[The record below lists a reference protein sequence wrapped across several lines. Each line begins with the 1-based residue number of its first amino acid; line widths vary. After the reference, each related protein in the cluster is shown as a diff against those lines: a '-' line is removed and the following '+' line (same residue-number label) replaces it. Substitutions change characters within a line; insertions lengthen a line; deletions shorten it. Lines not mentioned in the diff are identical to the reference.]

1 MSSDSNWNFAWN
13 WSEFC
18 STGIKPFA
26 PNSNDL
32 LPCFQEIVLQFPVY
46 TIFAA
51 ISAYN
56 FGAFSRNVARNHTQL
71 IAINCRVLISLILA
85 ALPVLKIFQ
94 FYRMGV
100 KLYAADILIVCA
112 ECVMWVVHGGYL
124 LSSRNFGNVNHRG
137 PLVMTVMWLAVFVL
151 DAVWLRSSRHFDWW
165 PWSLATLLLDLC
177 YVVTLLPKG
186 NAVYVAQRLPHQDSL
201 SETTSLLSQRYTHFH
216 FDFNEAHL
224 GHAQDEA
231 NFGSRFLFHWVGPL
245 ISKGLAGN
253 LKTIE
258 DLFDLPDAL
267 NITRLSEKLQVS
279 ISRSKNL
286 IWALHKAFG
295 KEFYSIGILRFIAD
309 ITSFAGPLLLGGLLS
324 QANSSGTTD
333 DETEETNWM
342 PYLYALGLLGTQLVY
357 AFCSCHFMWR
367 MSLIGMKMRIGVV
380 SAIYR
385 KALEARGLKDATP
398 EVLNLMSTDT
408 DRIVNS
414 CISFHSFWSIPFQ
427 LFTTLYLLY
436 TQLGAAFLAGVVF
449 ATALIPINRWLAKR
463 IAYYSQGL
471 MTAKDARLSATSE
484 TMSGAKQIKLNAW
497 EDVFIK
503 KILNLRKEEV
513 KFLGKRKYLDA
524 WCVYFWATTPVLM
537 CFLTFGVSVWMG
549 NPLIASTTYTSVAL
563 LNLLIGPLNAF
574 PWVLNGLVEAWISVK
589 RVQELIDLKD
599 LDFSSYYN
607 PIMKASSI
615 SSTVEEPIAVLQLKD
630 ATFEYEAGAIEN
642 DLQITTF
649 RLEQINMDVKK
660 GELVCIEGPVGSGKS
675 SLIAAIVAGVNCI
688 EGSICIH
695 DLTSGFGYVPQTP
708 WLQRGTIRDNIVW
721 GSVFDEQWYKSVLFA
736 CALNEDIIALGGD
749 LVGIGENGRTL
760 SGGQRARVALARA
773 VYQDKKFYLLDDIL
787 ASLDAHVAK
796 HIVKHCILNLLKD
809 KTRIII
815 TRNVTLF
822 YHANQILH
830 LENGKLT
837 MSEYMTNSIDLSLE
851 DSNDEADMMTERRS
865 SINLDDLQKDGD
877 NKSVDSI
884 MLEESREY
892 GHLAM
897 NVFACYWKAVSSPLA
912 ILVLFSVVF
921 MQITR
926 NLSDAWLA
934 HWVTDS
940 TLDGNANDTSGNV
953 TDPLLHVIK
962 PVKLFANDSDTD
974 GTHTT
979 GYYLGIYAS
988 LTITNSLITM
998 ARSFLFA
1005 YAGLKA
1011 AKFIHNKLLNKVMYA
1026 KFSFFDITS
1035 VGRILNRFSS
1045 DTYTVDDSL
1054 PFILNILLA
1063 QVVGLVGSIVI
1074 SLYAMPW
1081 LGLIIVPMVP
1091 IYLSLQHRYR
1101 HASRDIKR
1109 LSSNALS
1116 PLYTHFTE
1124 TLQGLNTIRTM
1135 RASSRFQRD
1144 FHAKLEESIK
1154 AQLSSSAAQNWLSM
1168 RLQLLGAALVGGA
1181 GILAAVTSAH
1191 ASNPGLVG
1199 LAISY
1204 ALSVT
1209 HILGGVLNAVAE
1221 TEQELVAVERIEQYL
1236 QIEGEDN
1243 AEGTVNPPFG
1253 WPAQGSI
1260 DFRKVELR
1268 YREHL
1273 TPALQDITFKTEAF
1287 ERLAIVGRTGA
1298 GKSSILAALM
1308 RVAPITRGEILL
1320 DCVNLKT
1327 LSLYAL
1333 RDRIGII
1340 PQEPFLFE
1348 GTVRENLDPRGVHY
1362 DSEIWHAITN
1372 CNAVTC
1378 LVQSMG
1384 GLDGKLERGG
1394 INLSAG
1400 QKQLL
1405 CLARALLKNS
1415 KVVCIDEGTSN
1426 LDVDSEFAM
1435 HQAIKSSFKSSTVI
1449 FIAHRLQGLHSM
1461 DRIIV
1466 VDQGQIREQGSPQA
1480 LAQDSSSL
1488 FYSMLQAQHIDKEQF
1503 SHGGDK

>member
-1 MSSDSNWNFAWN
+1 MSVDINWNYAWN
-13 WSEFC
+13 WTEFC
-18 STGIKPFA
+18 STGLKPFA
-26 PNSNDL
+26 IGSNDL
-32 LPCFQEIVLQFPVY
+32 LPCFQEIVLQIPLY

-56 FGAFSRNVARNHTQL
+56 FGSFSRGVTRNRTQL
-71 IAINCRVLISLILA
+71 VSINIRTIICVWLA
-85 ALPVLKIFQ
+85 ALPVIKLFKINTVNKV
-94 FYRMGV
+94 YP
-100 KLYAADILIVCA
+100 ADVLVVCT
-112 ECVMWVVHGGYL
+112 ECVMWMVHLGYL
-124 LSSRNFGNVNHRG
+124 LTLKRCGGISHRG
-137 PLVMTVMWLAVFVL
+137 PLVMMVMWLSILVL
-151 DAVWLRSSRHFDWW
+151 DAVWLRSSLKYEWW
-165 PWSLATLLLDLC
+165 PYNLATFLLDIS
-177 YVVTLLPKG
+177 YGITLLPKG
-186 NAVYVAQRLPHQDSL
+186 NAIYVVQRFQEDSM
-201 SETTSLLSQRYTHFH
+201 ETTSLLSQRYTHFQ
-216 FDFNEAHL
+216 FELNEAHL

-231 NFGSRFLFHWVGPL
+231 NYLSRLIFYWVGPL

-253 LKTIE
+253 LKRID

-267 NITRLSEKLQVS
+267 NISRISEKLQVS
-279 ISRSKNL
+279 IARSKNL
-286 IWALHKAFG
+286 IWALHKAYG
-295 KEFYSIGILRFIAD
+295 KEFYSIGALRFVAD

-324 QANSSGTTD
+324 NANSNLPSED
-333 DETEETNWM
+333 DNEIDWK
-342 PYLYALGLLGTQLVY
+342 PYLYAVGLFASQLIY
-357 AFCSCHFMWR
+357 AFCSSHFSWR

-385 KALEARGLKDATP
+385 KSIEARGLKDAKP

-436 TQLGAAFLAGVVF
+436 TQLGAAFIAGVLF
-449 ATALIPINRWLAKR
+449 AAALIPINRWLAKR
-463 IAYYSQGL
+463 ISDYSQGL

-484 TMSGAKQIKLNAW
+484 TMTGAKQIKLNAW

-503 KILNLRKEEV
+503 KILKLRAEEMR
-513 KFLGKRKYLDA
+513 FLSKRKYLDA

-574 PWVLNGLVEAWISVK
+574 PWVLNGLIEAWISVK
-589 RVQELIDLKD
+589 RVQELIDLEN
-599 LDFSSYYN
+599 LDFSSYYD
-607 PIMKASSI
+607 PVMKETSI
-615 SSTVEEPIAVLQLKD
+615 SSSVDEPQTVLQMKD
-630 ATFEYEAGAIEN
+630 ASFEYEVASLES

-649 RLEQINMDVKK
+649 RLDKVNLNVKK

-675 SLIAAIVAGVNCI
+675 SFIAAIVAGINCV

-695 DLTSGFGYVPQTP
+695 DFSSGFGYVPQTP
-708 WLQRGTIRDNIVW
+708 WLQRGTIRDNIIW
-721 GSVFDEQWYKSVLFA
+721 GSTFDEQWYKSVLFA
-736 CALNEDIIALGGD
+736 CALNEDIVALGGD

-787 ASLDAHVAK
+787 ASLDAHVAH
-796 HIVKHCILNLLKD
+796 HITKHCILNLLKD
-809 KTRIII
+809 KTRIIV
-815 TRNVTLF
+815 TRSESLF
-822 YHANQILH
+822 YHANQIFH

-837 MSEYMTNSIDLSLE
+837 LSEYMTESIDFSLE
-851 DSNDEADMMTERRS
+851 DSNDEADMMERRT
-865 SINLDDLQKDGD
+865 SINLDQFQVD

-884 MLEESREY
+884 MIEESREY
-892 GHLAM
+892 GNLAM
-897 NVFACYWKAVSSPLA
+897 SVLSCYWNAVTTPLGIVVLLSV
-912 ILVLFSVVF
+912 IL
-921 MQITR
+921 MQLTR

-934 HWVTDS
+934 HWVTDT
-940 TLDGNANDTSGNV
+940 TLDTNVNGSSLSHVIHPLKMFSNDTSN
-953 TDPLLHVIK
+953 P
-962 PVKLFANDSDTD
+962 
-974 GTHTT
+974 HTT

-988 LTITNSLITM
+988 LAVTNSLITM
-998 ARSFLFA
+998 SRAFLFA
-1005 YAGLKA
+1005 FAGLKA
-1011 AKFIHNKLLNKVMYA
+1011 AKHIHNKLLSKVMYA
-1026 KFSFFDITS
+1026 KFSFFDVTS

-1063 QVVGLVGSIVI
+1063 QVVGLIGSIAI
-1074 SLYAMPW
+1074 SLFAMPW
-1081 LGLIIVPMVP
+1081 LSLVIIPMIP
-1091 IYLSLQHRYR
+1091 IYISLQHRYR

-1124 TLQGLNTIRTM
+1124 TLQGLVTIRTM

-1144 FHAKLEESIK
+1144 FHTKLEESIK
-1154 AQLSSSAAQNWLSM
+1154 AQLTSAAAQNWLGI
-1168 RLQLLGAALVGGA
+1168 RLQLLGAVLVGGA
-1181 GILAAVTSAH
+1181 GILAAVTSSH
-1191 ASNPGLVG
+1191 ATNPGLVG

-1209 HILGGVLNAVAE
+1209 QILAGVLNAVAE
-1221 TEQELVAVERIEQYL
+1221 TEQELVAVERVESYL
-1236 QIEGEDN
+1236 RIDGEDN
-1243 AEGTVNPPFG
+1243 ADGSVNPPFG
-1253 WPAQGSI
+1253 WPTQGSL
-1260 DFRKVELR
+1260 DFKNVQLS
-1268 YREHL
+1268 YRENL
-1273 TPALQDITFKTEAF
+1273 TPALHNISFKTEAF

-1308 RVAPITRGEILL
+1308 RVAPLSKGEIVL
-1320 DCVNLKT
+1320 DCVNVKT
-1327 LSLYAL
+1327 LSLYTL
-1333 RDRIGII
+1333 RDRIGLI

-1348 GTVRENLDPRGVHY
+1348 GTIRENLDPRGAHY

-1372 CNAVTC
+1372 CSAATY
-1378 LVQSMG
+1378 LVQSVG
-1384 GLDGKLERGG
+1384 GLDGKLDRGG

-1426 LDVDSEFAM
+1426 LDEDSEFAM
-1435 HQAIKSSFKSSTVI
+1435 HQAIRSSFKSSTVI
-1449 FIAHRLQGLHSM
+1449 FIAHRLHGLHSM

-1466 VDQGQIREQGSPQA
+1466 VDQGEIKEQGTPQE
-1480 LAQDSSSL
+1480 LAQDSNSV
-1488 FYSMLQAQHIDKEQF
+1488 FYSMLQAQRIDKDEF
-1503 SHGGDK
+1503 CRGD